1 MDSKKGRSHI
11 GRLFSMKLLIEKR
24 REFTWGTHLA
34 FLHYVNISDKLKGD
48 KLFKIL
54 QSKNIPNLLLK
65 SIIEIYSGNK
75 IKVKINNQ
83 LSE

>member
-1 MDSKKGRSHI
+1 
-11 GRLFSMKLLIEKR
+11 
-24 REFTWGTHLA
+24 
-34 FLHYVNISDKLKGD
+34 VNISDKLKGD